1 MFEGLDEDSVQYIK
15 ELTEWLPTGEKVQAQ
30 KEIIASI
37 RKVQEIQK
45 RKEERVWLVG
55 GSDSDE
61 LNNLQSRIADFAW
74 YIRDMLNISDEI
86 DDQEILD
93 AFSEDFPEYQD
104 MMREYLNNWDE
115 TIFSILEEDPWAVQQ
130 QADQLEAM

>member
-37 RKVQEIQK
+37 RKVQENQK